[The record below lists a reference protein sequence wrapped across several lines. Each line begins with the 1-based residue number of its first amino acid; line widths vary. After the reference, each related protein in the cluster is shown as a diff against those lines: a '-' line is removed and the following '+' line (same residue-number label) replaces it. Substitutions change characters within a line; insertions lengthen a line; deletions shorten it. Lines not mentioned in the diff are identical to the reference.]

1 MTFMP
6 MMSFLAVLTC
16 PISCGSS
23 SFLIFSSPSACPA
36 LLMFLMLDCPSN
48 SMVGRAIWIHQPE
61 ECFLSSHCQE
71 ADYSLFK
78 EERRDQRVAILF
90 SLLPFL
96 GQRACGLEDEASS
109 TSCLHLHFCHT
120 SRGLPQSCRDKHLP
134 VVLVSVGNS
143 QQGIKSSTL
152 LISISDS
159 KSPESKATSKSQT
172 RRWLEIALLT

>member
-1 MTFMP
+1 MATLDSKERLEDHLTFMP

-36 LLMFLMLDCPSN
+36 LLMFLRLDCPSN

-78 EERRDQRVAILF
+78 EERREV
-90 SLLPFL
+90 S
-96 GQRACGLEDEASS
+96 ESS
-109 TSCLHLHFCHT
+109 
-120 SRGLPQSCRDKHLP
+120 
-134 VVLVSVGNS
+134 N
-143 QQGIKSSTL
+143 TL
-152 LISISDS
+152 LSASFS
-159 KSPESKATSKSQT
+159 GPKSLWFGRRGFEHFLSPFAFLPYQSRFATK
-172 RRWLEIALLT
+172 L